1 MKILVV
7 NCGSSSLKY
16 QLIDMD
22 DESVMAKGLVDRIG
36 IDDSVLTH
44 SPSGKDKVEFRQD
57 IPDHTVAIKM
67 VFDALTDKNHGV
79 IADLNEINGVGHRYV
94 NGGVLF
100 PESVLIDDK
109 VIADME
115 TTFPMAPLHNPA
127 HVAGIRACAKVMPG
141 VPMVSVF
148 DTSFH
153 TSTMPAKAYTYGIDY
168 KVAEKYSV
176 RRYGAHGTSHKF
188 VAQRTAELLGK
199 PIEETKI
206 ITCHLGNGSSISAAD
221 SGKGVDTSMGLTPL
235 AGVLMG
241 TRCGDIDA
249 SVVTYLQ
256 TQGAVKPEDMET
268 FLNKKSGFLGVSGV
282 SSDLRNVEEA
292 AAEGNEHAKISMEVF
307 YYGVQKYIGA
317 YAVALGGVDA
327 IAFTAGIGEN
337 SILARER
344 ILEGLG
350 VLGVEID
357 KEANNCRGVEKLITT
372 PNSKIKAF
380 IVPTNEELA
389 IARDTMAI
397 INK

>member
-1 MKILVV
+1 
-7 NCGSSSLKY
+7 
-16 QLIDMD
+16 
-22 DESVMAKGLVDRIG
+22 
-36 IDDSVLTH
+36 
-44 SPSGKDKVEFRQD
+44 
-57 IPDHTVAIKM
+57 
-67 VFDALTDKNHGV
+67 
-79 IADLNEINGVGHRYV
+79 
-94 NGGVLF
+94 
-100 PESVLIDDK
+100 
-109 VIADME
+109 
-115 TTFPMAPLHNPA
+115 
-127 HVAGIRACAKVMPG
+127 
-141 VPMVSVF
+141 
-148 DTSFH
+148 
-153 TSTMPAKAYTYGIDY
+153 
-168 KVAEKYSV
+168 
-176 RRYGAHGTSHKF
+176 
-188 VAQRTAELLGK
+188 
-199 PIEETKI
+199 
-206 ITCHLGNGSSISAAD
+206 
-221 SGKGVDTSMGLTPL
+221 MGLTPL

-372 PNSKIKAF
+372 PNS
-380 IVPTNEELA
+380 
-389 IARDTMAI
+389 
-397 INK
+397 

>member
-36 IDDSVLTH
+36 IDNSVLTH
-44 SPSGKDKVEFRQD
+44 SPSGKEKMEVRQD

-67 VFDALTDKNHGV
+67 VFDALTDKEHGV
-79 IADLNEINGVGHRYV
+79 IDDLSEIGGVGHRYV

-100 PESVLIDDK
+100 PESVLITDK
-109 VIADME
+109 VIEDME

-153 TSTMPAKAYTYGIDY
+153 TSTMPAKAYTYGIDH

-188 VAQRTAELLGK
+188 VAQKTAELLGK

-206 ITCHLGNGSSISAAD
+206 ITCHLGNGSSITAVD
-221 SGKGVDTSMGLTPL
+221 GGKCIDTSMGLTPL

-256 TQGAVKPEDMET
+256 TQGAVKPEEMET

-292 AAEGNEHAKISMEVF
+292 AAEGNEQAQISMEVF

-350 VLGVEID
+350 VLGVELD
-357 KEANNCRGVEKLITT
+357 KEANNCRGVDKLITT
-372 PNSKIKAF
+372 PNSKVKAF

-389 IARDTMAI
+389 IARDTLAI
-397 INK
+397 ISK